1 MILKWD
7 YRQLDISCADC
18 AANFSPQPTEKLVF
32 PAWFAVWLSPLSFLS
47 TSLMGFPLFERARA
61 ENGWWQKR
69 DFPLDFSVCYGAV
82 YVLKIYIAHVF
93 ISGKKFSTSLLL
105 YVKAK
110 REREGEVGS
119 SINSNLIAQSSF
131 LSSQPS
137 AAAAVV
143 RE

>member
-18 AANFSPQPTEKLVF
+18 AANFSPQPTKKLVF
-32 PAWFAVWLSPLSFLS
+32 PAWFAVWLSPIILSLS

-93 ISGKKFSTSLLL
+93 ISEKIL
-105 YVKAK
+105 YESATLRESNERGRVKS
-110 REREGEVGS
+110 GH
-119 SINSNLIAQSSF
+119 
-131 LSSQPS
+131 P
-137 AAAAVV
+137 
-143 RE
+143 